1 MPLPGNDLV
10 GDLIN
15 ILLAI
20 LWIWIFLQNKRKRT
34 VNHAHVF
41 LFVLAVG
48 ILLNSFYEAINS
60 WWVIGTELNVD
71 WFK

>member
-1 MPLPGNDLV
+1 MPGNELV

-41 LFVLAVG
+41 LVVLAVG

-60 WWVIGTELNVD
+60 WWIFGTGLNVD